1 MAAKPI
7 VDGIEQKYPNR
18 LDVLRLN
25 IQDPGSQPYLD
36 RYNFQYT
43 PTFILFDARGEE
55 IWRKVGSIT
64 SDEIDLLV
72 EALP

>member
-7 VDGIEQKYPNR
+7 VDGIEQKYPNS
-18 LDVLRLN
+18 LAVLRLN
-25 IQDPGSQPYLD
+25 IQDPSSQPYLD

-43 PTFILFDARGEE
+43 PTFILFDASGDE

-64 SDEIDLLV
+64 SDEIDLLI
-72 EALP
+72 ESLP